1 MSNYIILL
9 PPSEN
14 KADGG
19 NNEYISIKD
28 YNSNNSLHKQRE
40 YLYTSLL
47 SYINNASI
55 DGLKAFFGITKDNLA
70 LQAKELL
77 QNHHKEK
84 TFTAIERYTGVMFKY
99 LDYHSLNQQSKQNAE
114 DSMLIIDGLFGL
126 LAITDLIPNYKL
138 PIGSKFKTSNQIFN
152 IAKYWKENLKH
163 HFKATFSNK
172 IVLDILPQSH
182 REVIDNEII
191 QSHNNYYKIN
201 FYEMKNN
208 TPKNSGHI
216 SKQLKGEFIRYILS
230 FNEIDLNIIQ
240 SFQHSKGYKYSE
252 EISNGNDIVFL
263 GRVL

>member
-28 YNSNNSLHKQRE
+28 CNHNNSLHKQRE
-40 YLYTSLL
+40 HLRTNLL

-77 QNHHKEK
+77 QNHSKEK
-84 TFTAIERYTGVMFKY
+84 TLTAIERYTGVMFKY
-99 LDYHSLNQQSKQNAE
+99 LDYRSLNQQSKHNAE
-114 DSMLIIDGLFGL
+114 ESMLIIDGLFGL

-163 HFKATFSNK
+163 HLQEILSNK

-182 REVIDNEII
+182 REVVDNEII

-240 SFQHSKGYKYSE
+240 SFQHSKCYKYSG
-252 EISNGNDIVFL
+252 EISNGNDIIFL